1 MRIATHI
8 TARVA
13 FSFLAIL
20 TPIQAQAASAGV
32 GVSIHFDIA
41 PIDLFRSRTIEPAK
55 VRVCESLKARVEA
68 EWQGAKRGPVLQCES
83 GTHMPLIA
91 NDRSDGTL
99 IVRP

>member
-1 MRIATHI
+1 MRMATRI
-8 TARVA
+8 SANVV
-13 FSFLAIL
+13 FSFLAVL

-32 GVSIHFDIA
+32 GVSIHFEVA
-41 PIDLFRSRTIEPAK
+41 PVELFRSRTVEPAK

-68 EWQGAKRGPVLQCES
+68 EWQGAKRGPVLQCKS
-83 GTHMPLIA
+83 GTNMPLIA